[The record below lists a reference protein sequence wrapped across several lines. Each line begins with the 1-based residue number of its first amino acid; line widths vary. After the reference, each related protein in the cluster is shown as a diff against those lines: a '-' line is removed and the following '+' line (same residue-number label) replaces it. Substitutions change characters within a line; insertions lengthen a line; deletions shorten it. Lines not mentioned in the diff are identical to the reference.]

1 MSKRRKKK
9 KYPATLKLLC
19 TVTVLLLGA
28 AGYTFGND
36 GITPISDTASQSA
49 QGVYQDAQT
58 DLSANA
64 GDLTVHFVDIG
75 QGDCMVLT
83 QDDHAMIID
92 AGDNDKGTL
101 VIWNIL
107 ESQNLIMRY

>member
-28 AGYTFGND
+28 AGYTVGND
-36 GITPISDTASQSA
+36 GITPISGTASQSA

-101 VIWNIL
+101 VQ
-107 ESQNLIMRY
+107 S

>member
-1 MSKRRKKK
+1 MNFHHIFHLVNAYDTIFGVLFREYISAFPEINNHQKGETAMSKRRKKK

-49 QGVYQDAQT
+49 QGVYPPRGWSRPASSPDPAP
-58 DLSANA
+58 
-64 GDLTVHFVDIG
+64 
-75 QGDCMVLT
+75 
-83 QDDHAMIID
+83 
-92 AGDNDKGTL
+92 
-101 VIWNIL
+101 
-107 ESQNLIMRY
+107 

>member
-36 GITPISDTASQSA
+36 GITPIDNSASHSA

-64 GDLTVHFVDIG
+64 GDL
-75 QGDCMVLT
+75 
-83 QDDHAMIID
+83 
-92 AGDNDKGTL
+92 
-101 VIWNIL
+101 
-107 ESQNLIMRY
+107 

>member
-28 AGYTFGND
+28 VGYTFGND

-58 DLSANA
+58 DLSANT

-92 AGDNDKGTL
+92 AGDNEIGRAH
-101 VIWNIL
+101 V
-107 ESQNLIMRY
+107 